1 MAAFGEE
8 LDGYGSDGELD
19 DAAEAEATSDDDD
32 DSAADDSDS
41 GAASGSDPDESGDA
55 AVGGAGD
62 ADAGDEDD
70 ANRHARELRE
80 LSEKDPEFYQY
91 LQAEE
96 PDLLE
101 FDPKELE
108 VSDNEAEGEGGEEE
122 GGRGGK
128 KKKGKAKGGSEEGMV
143 LTKASLRALQEAAFV
158 RRSLKGL
165 KRLLLVFRAGCHI
178 GEEAAVS
185 RASKRLLLVFRAGCH
200 ISEEGVKQLL
210 LVFRAG
216 CHIGEEADDGDGDA
230 GRGGDRALARRF
242 KIPTGDLYNELMV
255 SCLSNAHRA
264 FMFHTFPDQ
273 VQAALSL
280 AERDIAKE
288 EQQQEAAAAAATNE
302 AGKARKRK
310 GKAGET
316 AAAASR
322 QVRLQA
328 AKEARVGAIRLTKA
342 DFAVAA
348 KRPSWRAIQPMLYA
362 FLKAVAHVLTQ
373 LKDRDLL
380 AFVLR
385 ALQHYTKL
393 LVPFQSLA
401 RRYLKAMLGLWE
413 GGAAGG
419 TVSDDAAAQAKEST
433 LQVLAFLRVREMA
446 ENQPFPFV
454 LAFLRVREMAENQPF
469 PFVEEVLKAAYLA
482 YARNCRFVN
491 EQTLPAITF
500 RGNCIVELYG
510 MDLASAYQLY
520 GMELASA
527 YQAAFVYVRQLA
539 LHLRQAIIKKSAD
552 AVAEVQRWQYCAC
565 LRLWA
570 AVLAAYPGEEQ
581 LRALVHPLAS
591 VIAGVVRLSPA
602 LRHFPLRAHCVRML
616 HQLAAAARVHIPTAP
631 LLLEERACVPAAAA
645 PAANDDAYAL
655 FLVVLH
661 SAALHKR
668 PQPTTAAPPQLHLL
682 VKLPGTTADT
692 KPAQLHL
699 LVKLPGTIADTKRV
713 QDAVVNETFRL
724 LQEGVDLYRH
734 MAAFPE
740 TALPLIAELR
750 HFAKSTKLEETALP
764 LIAELRHFA
773 KSTKLE
779 ETALP
784 LIAELRPFAKSK
796 KMSTQLPRGICA
808 SLMRAVLASRVCTRA
823 APPNG
828 AAAAAHKLRVNAP
841 HGLPS
846 PLQQQLAVKRQA
858 MAQCGTTSVTAVK
871 WQAMARGVI
880 DSFLS
885 RSREAVARRA
895 VALCYFGPMGAGGA
909 AQLEFEALRQDGEP
923 TAMERFSAAQSQ
935 HDKYIAGLAASRPAH
950 DKSGKPPAK
959 RGRGGGGDDADSG
972 SSSSDYD
979 SDAETRKPAK
989 KAPKKAPAASAKAQA
1004 TARLARAAAAALAS
1018 GDLGE
1023 DAPDAVGA
1031 FDPSEWSD

>member
-1 MAAFGEE
+1 
-8 LDGYGSDGELD
+8 
-19 DAAEAEATSDDDD
+19 
-32 DSAADDSDS
+32 
-41 GAASGSDPDESGDA
+41 
-55 AVGGAGD
+55 
-62 ADAGDEDD
+62 
-70 ANRHARELRE
+70 
-80 LSEKDPEFYQY
+80 
-91 LQAEE
+91 
-96 PDLLE
+96 
-101 FDPKELE
+101 
-108 VSDNEAEGEGGEEE
+108 
-122 GGRGGK
+122 
-128 KKKGKAKGGSEEGMV
+128 MV

-178 GEEAAVS
+178 GEEA
-185 RASKRLLLVFRAGCH
+185 
-200 ISEEGVKQLL
+200 
-210 LVFRAG
+210 
-216 CHIGEEADDGDGDA
+216 DDGDEGS
-230 GRGGDRALARRF
+230 GSGGGDRALARRF

-264 FMFHTFPDQ
+264 FVFHTFPDQ

-280 AERDIAKE
+280 AEKDVAKE
-288 EQQQEAAAAAATNE
+288 EQQPEAAAAATNE

-316 AAAASR
+316 AAASR
-322 QVRLQA
+322 QARLQA

-419 TVSDDAAAQAKEST
+419 AVSDDAAAQAKEST
-433 LQVLAFLRVREMA
+433 LQ
-446 ENQPFPFV
+446 V

-510 MDLASAYQLY
+510 MDLASAYQ
-520 GMELASA
+520 
-527 YQAAFVYVRQLA
+527 AAFVYVRQLA

-552 AVAEVQRWQYCAC
+552 AIAEVQRWQYCAC

-591 VIAGVVRLSPA
+591 VVAGVVRLSPA

-616 HQLAAAARVHIPTAP
+616 HQLAAAARVYIPTAP
-631 LLLEERACVPAAAA
+631 LLLE
-645 PAANDDAYAL
+645 
-655 FLVVLH
+655 VLH

-692 KPAQLHL
+692 KPA
-699 LVKLPGTIADTKRV
+699 

-750 HFAKSTKLEETALP
+750 HFAKSTK
-764 LIAELRHFA
+764 
-773 KSTKLE
+773 
-779 ETALP
+779 
-784 LIAELRPFAKSK
+784 
-796 KMSTQLPRGICA
+796 
-808 SLMRAVLASRVCTRA
+808 
-823 APPNG
+823 
-828 AAAAAHKLRVNAP
+828 
-841 HGLPS
+841 
-846 PLQQQLAVKRQA
+846 
-858 MAQCGTTSVTAVK
+858 AVK

-880 DSFLS
+880 DSLQS

-1018 GDLGE
+1018 GDFGE